1 MPAHTHPASVP
12 AAACAKPRP
21 TRPRT
26 AGSRPAK
33 RRAPKPVNIILADDH
48 AGIRRS
54 LRLLLDQE
62 EGLEVVAEAPALAGV
77 ERQVQHHQ
85 PEVLVLDL
93 QMRGG
98 SSIETIR
105 RLREQRPAT
114 QIVVL
119 TMQISPAFARLALDA
134 GALGF
139 VLKDRADSE
148 LAAAV
153 RAAAGGR
160 EYVSSQVAAG
170 LEALRRS

>member
-1 MPAHTHPASVP
+1 M
-12 AAACAKPRP
+12 
-21 TRPRT
+21 
-26 AGSRPAK
+26 
-33 RRAPKPVNIILADDH
+33 
-48 AGIRRS
+48 
-54 LRLLLDQE
+54 
-62 EGLEVVAEAPALAGV
+62 VAEAPALAGV
-77 ERQVQHHQ
+77 ERQVQDHQ

-98 SSIETIR
+98 SSIETIK

-153 RAAAGGR
+153 RAAAGGHQ
-160 EYVSSQVAAG
+160 YVSSQVAAG
-170 LEALRRS
+170 LEAPRRS